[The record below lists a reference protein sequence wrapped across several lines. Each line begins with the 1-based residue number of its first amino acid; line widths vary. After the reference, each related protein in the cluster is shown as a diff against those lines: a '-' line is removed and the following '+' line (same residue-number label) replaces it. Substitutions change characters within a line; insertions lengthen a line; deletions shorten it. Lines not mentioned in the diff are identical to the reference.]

1 MPLRHIAIAS
11 KDPDKSAEFYIKN
24 FGFKLVRTTDRP
36 TQYGHVLTDG
46 VINLAVLDFK
56 VAGAAGVEFGT
67 EFEGLHHIGF
77 EVESPSEVGKQVTE
91 NGARARTDIN
101 EALGMKKGVTSRGE
115 MKYTGP
121 DGVLFDLSEPGFW
134 KFEAPKD

>member
-1 MPLRHIAIAS
+1 MALRHIAIAS
-11 KDPDKSAEFYIKN
+11 KDPDKSAEFYKKV

-46 VINLAVLDFK
+46 VINLAILDFK
-56 VAGAAGVEFGT
+56 DPKAAGVEFGT
-67 EFEGLHHIGF
+67 AFEGLHHIGF
-77 EVESPSEVGKQVTE
+77 EVESPAEAGKAVVA
-91 NGARARTDIN
+91 NGARRREDIN
-101 EALGMKKGVTSRGE
+101 EALGMKKGVTARGE

-134 KFEAPKD
+134 KFEVP